1 MCHQMICE
9 RDDDQSRPPEM
20 HQMTSHAHGD
30 LRPLEMHQ
38 MTSHARGGLRPP
50 EMHQMT
56 SHAQIRR
63 SSNLRKDLMCVR
75 PICARSDAA
84 HGSPATYYF
93 RFPLTWWRVGTPA
106 MVFFSDCCLDM
117 NFQ

>member
-1 MCHQMICE
+1 MICE

-20 HQMTSHAHGD
+20 HQMTSHTRGD
-30 LRPLEMHQ
+30 
-38 MTSHARGGLRPP
+38 LRPP

-56 SHAQIRR
+56 SHARGDLRSLEMHQMTSHTQIRR
-63 SSNLRKDLMCVR
+63 SSDLRRDSVR
-75 PICARSDAA
+75 MRSICSHRSDAA
-84 HGSPATYYF
+84 HGSPTTYYF
-93 RFPLTWWRVGTPA
+93 CFPLTWWRVGTPA

>member
-1 MCHQMICE
+1 MHQMTNHACG
-9 RDDDQSRPPEM
+9 DLRPSEM
-20 HQMTSHAHGD
+20 HQMTSHTRGD
-30 LRPLEMHQ
+30 LR
-38 MTSHARGGLRPP
+38 SF

-63 SSNLRKDLMCVR
+63 SSDLRRDPARVR
-75 PICARSDAA
+75 PICSRRSDAA
-84 HGSPATYYF
+84 HGSPTTYYF